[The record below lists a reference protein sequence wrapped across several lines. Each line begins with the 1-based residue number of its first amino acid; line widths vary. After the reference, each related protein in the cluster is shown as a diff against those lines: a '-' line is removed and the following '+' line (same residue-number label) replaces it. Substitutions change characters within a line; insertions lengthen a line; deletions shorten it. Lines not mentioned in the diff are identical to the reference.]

1 MRTPAQP
8 TVRPQ
13 RLQTFPAPIGGWIRN
28 QNLATPGARRPDGT
42 KVSGAFVLENWF
54 PTATGIRMRRGSS
67 VFGTVSDGAEDVVSL
82 FTYINGNNQKLFAA
96 TATGIYNSF
105 QPQDLLVDDSG
116 NSLISDLGDA
126 ISSIGTNS
134 TPIVAGLT
142 SGAWITAQTANASG
156 DVFLRAVNGSDT
168 PLIYDGTTW
177 STSPAITGVDPT
189 TLSYV
194 WAFKRR
200 TWFIQK
206 DSLDAWYLDVDAIG
220 GAATK
225 FPLAGIFTRGGS
237 LIFGSGWSLESTG
250 GGLSEQQI
258 FVTSEGEIAVYQ
270 GDDPSTAATWS
281 LVGVYRTGKPLG
293 PKAHIRAGG
302 DVIIATDIGFLP
314 VSASITR
321 DYAALSPAAISY
333 NIEAAWNEF
342 VASRSFAGW
351 SCEVWATEQMVAIAL
366 PTEAGST
373 PTVLVANAR
382 TGAWA
387 PYTGW
392 NALCLQTFNGRL
404 FFGSVQGAIVEAE
417 VTGFDQG
424 LPYTA
429 TCVPLFDSL
438 RSPASLKIGL
448 LARATLLA
456 TSDVAPQMSLQSDY
470 VVSLPAAP
478 SASLAQSANVW
489 DAAVWNQATWDASTQ
504 KSIHQRWQSIGGDG
518 YSLSASVQITSG
530 SLIPPDIDLVSI
542 DLTYDVSDLA
552 T

>member
-1 MRTPAQP
+1 VRSPVRP

-42 KVSGAFVLENWF
+42 KVSGAYVLENWF

-67 VFGTVSDGAEDVVSL
+67 LFATVGNGTEDVVSL
-82 FTYINGNNQKLFAA
+82 FTYINGNNKTLFAA
-96 TATGIYNSF
+96 TGTGIYDSNAPVF
-105 QPQDLLVDDSG
+105 FLVDDIGNTFVDDAG
-116 NSLISDLGDA
+116 NSLISVT
-126 ISSIGTNS
+126 TNS
-134 TPIVAGLT
+134 VPLV
-142 SGAWITAQTANASG
+142 SGQTNGNWITVQTANASG
-156 DVFLRAVNGSDT
+156 SVFLRAVNGSDT
-168 PLIYDGTTW
+168 PLVYDGAAW

-194 WAFKRR
+194 WSFKRR

-206 DSLDAWYLDVDAIG
+206 DSLNAWYLAADAIG
-220 GAATK
+220 GAAVQ

-237 LIFGSGWSLESTG
+237 LVFGSGWSLESSG

-270 GDDPSTAATWS
+270 GDDPSVAASWS

-293 PKAHIRAGG
+293 SKAHIRAGG
-302 DVIIATDIGFLP
+302 DVLIATDIGLLP
-314 VSASITR
+314 VSTSITR
-321 DYAALSPAAISY
+321 DYAALSPAAVSY
-333 NIEAAWNEF
+333 NIETAWNEF
-342 VASRSFAGW
+342 VASRSFSGW
-351 SCEVWATEQMVAIAL
+351 TCEVWPTEQMVAISL
-366 PTEAGST
+366 PTPTGST

-392 NALCLQTFNGRL
+392 NALCLQTFNNRL
-404 FFGSVQGAIVEAE
+404 FFGSTSGKIIEAE
-417 VTGFDQG
+417 VTGLDQD

-429 TCVPLFDSL
+429 TCVPLFESL
-438 RSPASLKIGL
+438 RSPASLKVGL
-448 LARATLLA
+448 LARATVLS
-456 TSDVAPQMSLQSDY
+456 TSNVQPQMTLQADY
-470 VVSLPAAP
+470 VVSLPPVP
-478 SASLAQSANVW
+478 SAIVTQSSNAW
-489 DAAVWNQATWDASTQ
+489 DVAVWNQAIWDATTQ
-504 KSIHQRWQSIGGDG
+504 KVTHQQWQSVGGEG
-518 YSLSASVQITSG
+518 YSLSAAAQITSG

>member
-1 MRTPAQP
+1 LRTPVQP

-13 RLQTFPAPIGGWIRN
+13 RLQTFPAPVGGWIRN

-67 VFGTVSDGAEDVVSL
+67 VYGTVSNGEEDVVSL
-82 FTYINGNNQKLFAA
+82 FTYINGNNQSLFAA
-96 TATGIYNSF
+96 TPTGIYNSV
-105 QPQDLLVDDSG
+105 QAQDFLVDDGG
-116 NSLISDLGDA
+116 NNLADDTGDELLSIAVNSVPLVGSLNNG
-126 ISSIGTNS
+126 N
-134 TPIVAGLT
+134 
-142 SGAWITAQTANASG
+142 WITVQTANASG
-156 DVFLRAVNGSDT
+156 SVFLRAVNGVDT
-168 PLIYDGTTW
+168 PLVYDGSAW

-194 WAFKRR
+194 WSFKRR
-200 TWFIQK
+200 TWFVQK
-206 DSLDAWYLDVDAIG
+206 DSLNAWYLAADAIG
-220 GAATK
+220 GAATL
-225 FPLAGIFTRGGS
+225 FPLSGIFTRGGS
-237 LIFGSGWSLESTG
+237 LVFGSSWSLESTG

-270 GDDPSTAATWS
+270 GDDPSTASSWS

-302 DVIIATDIGFLP
+302 DIVIATDIGFLP
-314 VSASITR
+314 VSTSITR
-321 DYAALSPAAISY
+321 DYAALSPAAVSY
-333 NIEAAWNEF
+333 SIEAAWNEF

-366 PTEAGST
+366 PTESGST

-392 NALCLQTFNGRL
+392 NALCLQAFQDRL
-404 FFGSVQGAIVEAE
+404 FFGSTEGTIVEAE
-417 VTGFDQG
+417 VTGYDQG
-424 LPYTA
+424 IPYTA

-438 RSPASLKIGL
+438 RSPASLKVGL
-448 LARATLLA
+448 LARATLLSS
-456 TSDVAPQMSLQSDY
+456 SDIEPQLSLQSDY
-470 VVSLPAAP
+470 VVSLPSAP
-478 SASLAQSANVW
+478 SAAVVQSANAW
-489 DAAVWNQATWDASTQ
+489 DAGIWNQSIWDASVQ
-504 KSIHQRWQSIGGDG
+504 KSIHQGWQSIGGEG
-518 YSLSASVQITSG
+518 YSLSVGAQITSG
-530 SLIPPDIDLVSI
+530 SLLPPDVELVSI
-542 DLTYDVSDLA
+542 DLTFDVSDLA